1 MIGGIGLV
9 MISLHI
15 RDIGELGRGQQL
27 QIETPK
33 RTGPTAQAPKLFGGA
48 IGEEMDVGGPG
59 CAPGL
64 PSDHPGDALIEAII
78 GGIPQKMQNR

>member
-9 MISLHI
+9 MIRLHI
-15 RDIGELGRGQQL
+15 CDIGELGRGQQL

-33 RTGPTAQAPKLFGGA
+33 WGGPL
-48 IGEEMDVGGPG
+48 GEEMDVGRPG

-78 GGIPQKMQNR
+78 GGIPQKMQSS

>member
-33 RTGPTAQAPKLFGGA
+33 RTGPTAQAPKLFGGGHRGKRWMLA
-48 IGEEMDVGGPG
+48 DRDVLRV
-59 CAPGL
+59 CQV
-64 PSDHPGDALIEAII
+64 II
-78 GGIPQKMQNR
+78 QVMH